1 MRGAGEGPD
10 TFLDRSATSY
20 ILQCTLALMTQKRCP
35 YQPRPKDV
43 QASALSRPDLMHCP
57 QENLVKGDRWKVNEA
72 ETFMFVL

>member
-1 MRGAGEGPD
+1 
-10 TFLDRSATSY
+10 
-20 ILQCTLALMTQKRCP
+20 MTQKRCP